1 MNHYSGLFVI
11 LDVSMFIILM
21 TILQCTLTLLTNVM
35 NWLSISVRTNTKLTI
50 IIEGQIVSTINAT
63 HLHLFVNLN
72 EMYLNSQEVAQRLPA
87 TVGHY
92 LQGAGVLR

>member
-1 MNHYSGLFVI
+1 
-11 LDVSMFIILM
+11 M

-35 NWLSISVRTNTKLTI
+35 NWLSISVRTSTKLTI
-50 IIEGQIVSTINAT
+50 IIEGQIVSST